1 MKNRLSLS
9 VVAIV
14 CFLLL
19 GYLIAVQMKDVNA
32 NNRQTAYAQND
43 LAALQEQVMALI
55 RENDALTKE
64 NEEIAAL
71 IDSMGEELSGDNEAL
86 QAILDE
92 KAKAEVFAGLTDVTG
107 KGISLVI
114 TPTDTSIPA
123 KTLLLLVNEFRASG
137 ALAIGINNERIVA
150 MTEIRDTG
158 DKNPQIV
165 INGNSYPA
173 TEIYTLRAIYREE
186 DLNRGEKLIASLLE
200 QFGTASVF
208 SLSVEDNIT
217 VSKLPEDS
225 IIN

>member
-9 VVAIV
+9 LIAIV
-14 CFLLL
+14 SFLLL
-19 GYLIAVQMKDVNA
+19 GFLIAVQMKDVND
-32 NNRQTAYAQND
+32 NNRQTAYAQKD
-43 LAALQEQVMALI
+43 LTELQDQVMDLI

-71 IDSMGEELSGDNEAL
+71 IDSMGDELSGDNEAL

-92 KAKAEVFAGLTDVTG
+92 KTKAEVFAGLTDVTG
-107 KGISLVI
+107 QGISLVI
-114 TPTDTSIPA
+114 TPTDSTVSA

-158 DKNPQIV
+158 ATNAQIV

-173 TEIYTLRAIYREE
+173 SDIYTIRAIYKQE

-200 QFGTASVF
+200 QFGTASEF
-208 SLSVEDNIT
+208 SLTIEESIT
-217 VSKLPEDS
+217 VPKLPEDS

>member
-1 MKNRLSLS
+1 VKKRLSLS
-9 VVAIV
+9 IVAIV

-19 GYLIAVQMKDVNA
+19 GFLIAVQMKDVND
-32 NNRQTAYAQND
+32 NNRQTAFAQKD
-43 LAALQEQVMALI
+43 LTELQEQVMALI

-64 NEEIAAL
+64 NEEITAL

-86 QAILDE
+86 QAILDD

-114 TPTDTSIPA
+114 TPTDTSVSA

-137 ALAIGINNERIVA
+137 ALAIGINNERIAA

-173 TEIYTLRAIYREE
+173 TEIYTVHAIYRQE
-186 DLNRGEKLIASLLE
+186 DLNRGEKLISNLLQ
-200 QFGTASVF
+200 QFGTASDF
-208 SLSVEDNIT
+208 SLSIEDSIT
-217 VSKLPEDS
+217 IPKLPEDS

>member
-1 MKNRLSLS
+1 M
-9 VVAIV
+9 
-14 CFLLL
+14 
-19 GYLIAVQMKDVNA
+19 
-32 NNRQTAYAQND
+32 
-43 LAALQEQVMALI
+43 
-55 RENDALTKE
+55 
-64 NEEIAAL
+64 
-71 IDSMGEELSGDNEAL
+71 
-86 QAILDE
+86 
-92 KAKAEVFAGLTDVTG
+92 
-107 KGISLVI
+107 I